1 MEGLGGYASSDD
13 EGPSAAAVA
22 GSAAAASNHF
32 AAASSTPV
40 QPAVSS
46 SPATVES
53 VEEKAERKRAKQA
66 KKEKKAAKAA
76 AAASIVPP
84 LSSLNAPLPTP
95 KLALPSASSLLAS
108 SSTKGVP
115 SFLAHG
121 SAARAQE
128 TLEAL
133 AEEAEMMGGS
143 GGAIVRS
150 EPRGILRDAAA
161 RAMEKQAAEERAERD
176 RTKLLS
182 SAPPHAGDKRAVP
195 SAPLDLDDRA
205 AKKPR
210 AAGEGEGPARRNQ
223 DTMQK
228 EKEKRAKGQ
237 SGVEGWKPEAW
248 MKMRQDYD

>member
-13 EGPSAAAVA
+13 EGPSAAAA
-22 GSAAAASNHF
+22 GRAAAASNHA

-46 SPATVES
+46 SPAES
-53 VEEKAERKRAKQA
+53 AEEKAERKRTKQA

-76 AAASIVPP
+76 AAASAVPP

-108 SSTKGVP
+108 GSTKGLP
-115 SFLAHG
+115 SFLAHAG
-121 SAARAQE
+121 AASTARAQE

-133 AEEAEMMGGS
+133 LKEAEMMGGS
-143 GGAIVRS
+143 GGAILRS

-182 SAPPHAGDKRAVP
+182 SAAPHAGDKRAVP
-195 SAPLDLDDRA
+195 SAPALDDRA